1 MHRRIARGRIVI
13 PIELHHPIY
22 GANEDEAA
30 YVLIDEL
37 DGGDGGAFRVAVVE
51 GRELCALRLVK
62 DAVAIVVSTGS

>member
-51 GRELCALRLVK
+51 GRELCALSPVK
-62 DAVAIVVSTGS
+62 DAVAIVVSMGS

>member
-1 MHRRIARGRIVI
+1 MYWRIARRRIVI
-13 PIELHHPIY
+13 SIELHHPIY

-51 GRELCALRLVK
+51 GRELCALRPVK

>member
-1 MHRRIARGRIVI
+1 M
-13 PIELHHPIY
+13 IELHHLIC

-37 DGGDGGAFRVAVVE
+37 DEGDGGAFQIAVVE
-51 GRELCALRLVK
+51 ARELCALRPVK